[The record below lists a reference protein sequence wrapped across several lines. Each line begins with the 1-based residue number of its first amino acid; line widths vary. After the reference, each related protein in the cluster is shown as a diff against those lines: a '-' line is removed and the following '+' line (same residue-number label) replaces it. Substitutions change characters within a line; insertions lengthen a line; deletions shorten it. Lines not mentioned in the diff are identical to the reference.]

1 MMRTTKVCITLRLI
15 NDNTDIPFQLE
26 GSFVNGMEV
35 ANAKTGPSGEKENRS
50 NSTSEGV
57 KELT

>member
-1 MMRTTKVCITLRLI
+1 
-15 NDNTDIPFQLE
+15 
-26 GSFVNGMEV
+26 MEV